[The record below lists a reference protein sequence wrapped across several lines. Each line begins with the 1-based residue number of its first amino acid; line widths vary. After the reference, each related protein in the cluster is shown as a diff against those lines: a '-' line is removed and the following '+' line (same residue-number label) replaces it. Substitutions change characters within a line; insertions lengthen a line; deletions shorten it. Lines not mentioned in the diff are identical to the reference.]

1 MTSLTWARRIPDSL
15 VSTRGNRSAFFGVST
30 RRNETIWD
38 STVPCKVYHEYVVR
52 TKWLLAKSFTLLE
65 LIGPRHLAQGPIRK
79 HLIAWTRVALLCF
92 LVSRDS
98 AASPARTRAHCM
110 LRS

>member
-1 MTSLTWARRIPDSL
+1 MLTDRSLRKVSGDLSLGSDYRVVTSLTWARRIPDSL

-38 STVPCKVYHEYVVR
+38 STVPCRVYHEYVVR

-65 LIGPRHLAQGPIRK
+65 LIGPQTPCAGTYP
-79 HLIAWTRVALLCF
+79 
-92 LVSRDS
+92 
-98 AASPARTRAHCM
+98 
-110 LRS
+110 

>member
-1 MTSLTWARRIPDSL
+1 MISLTWARRIPDSL

-38 STVPCKVYHEYVVR
+38 STVPCEVYHEYVVR

-65 LIGPRHLAQGPIRK
+65 RK